1 MITRIIRFFLENKL
15 IAFLL
20 FLALAG
26 WGIATA
32 PFDWEIGWIP
42 RDPVPVDAIPDIG
55 DNQQIVFTDWP
66 GRSPQDIEDQV
77 TYPLTTQLLGIPGV
91 RTVRSNSMFGF
102 SAINIIFEDDV
113 EFYWSRA
120 RILEKLNALPAGLL
134 PSGVQPALGPD
145 ATALG
150 QIFWY
155 TLEGYD
161 PDGNPAGGWDPHEL
175 RSIQDFQVRYALSA
189 VEGVAEVSS
198 IGGYV
203 QEVQVDIDPVAMREA
218 DVSVVDVAN
227 AVRNSNL
234 DVGARTIEMNRVE
247 YVVRGLGYVRSL
259 EDVEESVVAVRDNT
273 PIRIRDVAKVGRGP
287 AQRRGALSKAGA
299 EAVGGVVVARFGE
312 NPLEVINRV
321 KEEIETIAPGL
332 PSRELADGTVSQVK
346 IVPFY
351 DRTGL
356 IYETLGTLEEALS
369 LQILITI
376 IVIIIMVMHLRS
388 SLIISILLP
397 LAVLMSFILM
407 KYVGVD
413 ANVVALAGIAIS
425 IGTVVDMGIVLTENM
440 LQHMRE
446 SRESGEKEPL
456 LEVIYRATAE
466 VSPAVVTA
474 LTTTIV
480 SFLPVFMLEAQE
492 GRLFGPLAFTKTFI
506 LLAALVIV
514 LTILPALAHTLFSQ
528 KIGRR
533 RWRIFWNVVLI
544 VFGIW
549 VAIVWMAWAGL
560 AIIALGIN
568 NTLALAAAN
577 AGAYVDDKSDDPYND
592 FASKGRAAVHPDD
605 SVFTR
610 YLKQYAPVYASW
622 APWIGNLIVI
632 LAVAWLLAGNW
643 LPLGAQ
649 SPVALSFLFLVLT
662 GIVLFGLFY
671 LYIRFYR
678 SILEWVLH
686 HKGVFLILP
695 LLLLFLGYLGW
706 RGFGTAFSP
715 VSTGLSNLGW
725 DVEETRLW
733 SALDERFPGLG
744 REFMPK
750 LDEGSFLL
758 MPTTM
763 PHAGTEEARQMMQ
776 EMDMRIASIPEVEEV
791 VGKIGRV
798 ESALDPAPLSMFE
811 TVIIYKS
818 EFKTDDRGR
827 RIRFRVDNGEFVRDG
842 DGNLISDR
850 RGLFYRQWRDEIQS
864 TDDIWTEVLH
874 ASDLPGVTS
883 APKLHPIETRL
894 VMLQTGMR
902 ANMGVRISGPDLE
915 TIEGFAMA
923 LEREIRGVDGVR
935 PASVF
940 ADRVVGKPYIEIDI
954 DRRAIG
960 RHGLTIRDVQQ
971 VITMAIGGEAV
982 GTTVEGRDR
991 YPMRVRYARE
1001 YRDHP
1006 EAMARV
1012 LVPAPDGSQIPL
1024 GQLAGIRFATGPM
1037 NIRSENTFKNAYVTF
1052 DRMAGEAPVEVVD
1065 RVRAHLD
1072 RQISE
1077 GHLTVPDGIRYV
1089 FEGEFRHQQRAAE
1102 RLAIILPI
1110 TLLIIFLLIYFQFRS
1125 VPVTAI
1131 IFTSI
1136 ALVWAGGFL
1145 MLWLYGQGWFLN
1157 FSVLGMELREFLQ
1170 MGTVN
1175 LSVAVWVG
1183 FLALFGI
1190 AVDDGVI
1197 MSTYL
1202 QQRFE
1207 KNRPADRA
1215 AIYQTVLEAAQRRVR
1230 PCLMTTGTTML
1241 ALLPILSS
1249 TGKGSEIMA
1258 PMAIPAFGGMFALLV
1273 SLLLVPMLYA
1283 ALKEAELKRASR
1295 RSTS

>member
-1 MITRIIRFFLENKL
+1 MTTRIIRFFLENKL

-20 FLALAG
+20 FVTLAG

-161 PDGNPAGGWDPHEL
+161 RDGNPAGGWDPHEL

-189 VEGVAEVSS
+189 VEGVAEVAS

-218 DVSVVDVAN
+218 GVSVVDVAN

-234 DVGARTIEMNRVE
+234 DVGARTIEMNRAE

-273 PIRIRDVAKVGRGP
+273 PIRIKDVAKVGRGP

-321 KEEIETIAPGL
+321 KEEIETISPGL
-332 PSRELADGTVSQVK
+332 PSRELADGTMSQVK

-425 IGTVVDMGIVLTENM
+425 IGTVVDMGIVLTENI

-446 SRESGEKEPL
+446 SRESGEDEPL

-549 VAIVWMAWAGL
+549 VSVAWMAWAGL
-560 AIIALGIN
+560 TIIALGVN
-568 NTLALAAAN
+568 NMLALAAAN
-577 AGAYVDDKSDDPYND
+577 AGSY
-592 FASKGRAAVHPDD
+592 PDD
-605 SVFTR
+605 AKGAEYVKR
-610 YLKQYAPVYASW
+610 YGPAYAEWS
-622 APWIGNLIVI
+622 PWIGNLIVI

-649 SPVALSFLFLVLT
+649 NPVALSFLFLVLT

-695 LLLLFLGYLGW
+695 LLLLLLGYLGW
-706 RGFGTAFSP
+706 RGFGAAFSP
-715 VSTGLSNLGW
+715 VSAGLSNLGW

-763 PHAGTEEARQMMQ
+763 PHAGTEEARQMMFD
-776 EMDMRIASIPEVEEV
+776 MDMRIASIPEVEEV

-827 RIRFRVDNGEFVRDG
+827 RIRFRVDNGEFARDG
-842 DGNLISDR
+842 DGNLIPDR
-850 RGLFYRQWRDEIQS
+850 RGRFYRQWRDEIQS

-915 TIEGFAMA
+915 TIEDFAMA
-923 LEREIRGVDGVR
+923 LEREIREVEGVR

-971 VITMAIGGEAV
+971 VITTAIGGETV
-982 GTTVEGRDR
+982 STTVEGRER

-1001 YRDHP
+1001 YRDNP

-1024 GQLAGIRFATGPM
+1024 GQLAEIRFATGPM

-1065 RVRAHLD
+1065 RVRERLD

-1249 TGKGSEIMA
+1249 TGKGAEIMA

-1283 ALKEAELKRASR
+1283 AWKEAELKRASR
-1295 RSTS
+1295 RSAS